1 MDFKNIFSNI
11 VGSNKNIVEVPG
23 IIIDNYELIA
33 ILGYWMG
40 LISYD
45 DYEKMRFY
53 KNDAYLKKILINKYD
68 LKIILSSFRNLLSY
82 TEIPSND
89 ICSISQYNRNKQS
102 FNCHLVNSN
111 EDICFIFSFGSFD
124 VMPSLTVKNQN
135 VKYIYEFYKATNER
149 AAFLKKYYF
158 YVYNIVNDNISF
170 SQSYFSNSFSC
181 KRIQG
186 SYQLSINISNPDSN
200 SCDLLSDYI
209 YSIKEEEEFKKYLM
223 GLTYPFDVK
232 EIYKYICDRCLQCS
246 FAGPVGFPKI
256 DIEVQKVFDS
266 FNSILLDKILV
277 SYGNLKQYTRT
288 TNNKT
293 ITVDG
298 DDNWSYSSPTI
309 IVKPTPYISE
319 NRVESIVNEL
329 NGIQKDVMEVRS
341 FIKSLWR

>member
-1 MDFKNIFSNI
+1 MDFKDIVSNI

-23 IIIDNYELIA
+23 IIIDDYELIG

-45 DYEKMRFY
+45 DFEKMKFY
-53 KNDAYLKKILINKYD
+53 KGNANIKKILIKKYD
-68 LKIILSSFRNLLSY
+68 INSICNSFRDLLSY
-82 TEIPSND
+82 TGIPSNE
-89 ICSISQYNRNKQS
+89 ICSISQYNRNSQS
-102 FNCHLVNSN
+102 FNCHLVNTN
-111 EDICFIFSFGSFD
+111 EDIRVSFSFGSLEY
-124 VMPSLTVKNQN
+124 MPELVVQNQN
-135 VKYIYEFYKATNER
+135 VKYIYQFYKSTKER

-158 YVYNIVNDNISF
+158 FVYNIVNDNISF

-186 SYQLSINISNPDSN
+186 AYQLSINISNPDPN

-232 EIYKYICDRCLQCS
+232 EIYRYICDRCLQCS
-246 FAGPVGFPKI
+246 FAGPIGFPKI

-266 FNSILLDKILV
+266 FNSILLDKIMV
-277 SYGNLKQYTRT
+277 SYGKLVQYTRT
-288 TNNKT
+288 SDNKT
-293 ITVDG
+293 ITFDG

-319 NRVESIVNEL
+319 NRVDFIVNEL

>member
-23 IIIDNYELIA
+23 IIIDNFELIA

-45 DYEKMRFY
+45 DFEKIRFY
-53 KNDAYLKKILINKYD
+53 KSDANLKKILINKYD
-68 LKIILSSFRNLLSY
+68 LKIIISSFRDLLSY
-82 TEIPSND
+82 TEIPLND

-111 EDICFIFSFGSFD
+111 EDICVNFSFGSFD
-124 VMPSLTVKNQN
+124 DMPSLTVEKQN
-135 VKYIYEFYKATNER
+135 VKNIYEFYKATNER
-149 AAFLKKYYF
+149 AAFLKKYYL
-158 YVYNIVNDNISF
+158 YVDNKVNNTNF
-170 SQSYFSNSFSC
+170 SQCYLSNSFFC
-181 KRIQG
+181 KMRQG
-186 SYQLSINISNPDSN
+186 AYQLSIDISNPDSN
-200 SCDLLSDYI
+200 SCDLFSSYI
-209 YSIKEEEEFKKYLM
+209 YSIKDEEEFKKYLM

-246 FAGPVGFPKI
+246 FAGPIGFPKI
-256 DIEVQKVFDS
+256 DIEVQKEVDNY
-266 FNSILLDKILV
+266 NSILLDKILV

-319 NRVESIVNEL
+319 HKVDSLVNEL
-329 NGIQKDVMEVRS
+329 KGIQDEVTEVHS